1 MLMTKRK
8 RGSHNQPAPNAPIQ
22 AMSIAAFCK
31 LHSISQAFY
40 FKLKR
45 QGRTPRE
52 MRVGQRIL
60 ISQEAAR
67 AWRVRCEDSAA
78 NTNIVAA

>member
-1 MLMTKRK
+1 MTKSK
-8 RGSHNQPAPNAPIQ
+8 RGLHNQPAPSEPLQ

-31 LHSISQAFY
+31 LHSISTAFY

-67 AWRVRCEDSAA
+67 AWRVRCEEPAA
-78 NTNIVAA
+78 NTNAAA